1 MAKDYSQV
9 AMASGTRKEVPPAGT
24 CASQDSRKTR
34 QPPLPV
40 CTRVLVTAARV
51 KLPTVTSSYRARDYA
66 GAVTAIGRIASSTR
80 LRFFFRD
87 PKTIDNML
95 LSVSRRAAKG
105 FLQRSRQ
112 GGKGGGV

>member
-1 MAKDYSQV
+1 MAKGYSQV

-66 GAVTAIGRIASSTR
+66 GAVTAIGRIASSLTR
-80 LRFFFRD
+80 LRFIFRD
-87 PKTIDNML
+87 PKTIDML